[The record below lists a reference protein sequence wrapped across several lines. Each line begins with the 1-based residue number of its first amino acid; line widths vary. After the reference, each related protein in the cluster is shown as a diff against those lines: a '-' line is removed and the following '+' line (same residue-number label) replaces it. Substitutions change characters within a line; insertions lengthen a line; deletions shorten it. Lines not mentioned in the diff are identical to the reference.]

1 MNTNTVLSGLTVDT
15 LQGYLHESKTWVDF
29 KLKCGLP
36 KSRRQDAI
44 RAYLD
49 GRGILYDH
57 LTRTGQSG
65 MQQKSIVWSIPE
77 DQFRQFVQDAF
88 SWSELLE
95 MCGCEGFG
103 NIRTI
108 RRRIKEL
115 GVDAEHLKSKQ
126 TRQPTPSAEEV
137 FGENVKT
144 TKNVLRK
151 LLLEEREQ
159 KCEKCGNIEWQG
171 HPIGLKVV
179 RKIRKARDNRRENLS
194 LMCPNCVYA
203 DNQDRKQ

>member
-1 MNTNTVLSGLTVDT
+1 MNTNKVLSGLTADT
-15 LQGYLHESKTWVDF
+15 LQGYLHESRTWIDF
-29 KLKCGLP
+29 KHKCGLP
-36 KSRRQDAI
+36 KSRRQDTI
-44 RAYLD
+44 RAHLD

-77 DQFRQFVQDAF
+77 EQFRQYAQEAY
-88 SWSELLE
+88 SWAELLE
-95 MCGCEGFG
+95 LCGCDGFG
-103 NIRTI
+103 NIGTV

-115 GVDAEHLKSKQ
+115 GIDFEHLKSKKV
-126 TRQPTPSAEEV
+126 RKPTPSAEEA

-159 KCEKCGNIEWQG
+159 KCEKCGNTEWQG
-171 HPIGLKVV
+171 HPIGVKVV

-194 LMCPNCVYA
+194 LMCPNCVHA